1 MYRIWLERALPPEHA
16 HLIDGRATLLGPG
29 TATPDDP
36 LAAIGTAEGIIAA
49 AKVRYDRSLM
59 DRTPGLRV
67 ISRTGIGYDNIS
79 VEEATAR
86 GIAVCNAPDGP
97 TISTAE
103 HTVAL
108 LLAVAKN
115 IAPAGEAL
123 RATARY
129 DFFSAFT
136 GVELDGLQ
144 IGLVGLGRIG
154 RRVAQ
159 IVRGLGMRVVAFD
172 PFIDPAAA
180 LPPGVELV
188 PTLHA
193 LLSTSDVVSLHLPLS
208 DQTRRL
214 MDQKRLAQMMPGAIL
229 VNAARGGLVDEQ
241 ALIAALDSG
250 RLWGAG
256 LDVFDPE
263 PPPADHPLLRHERVV
278 ATPHIAGASAA
289 GKKRLWETAICQ
301 TLEVLD
307 GRRPAHLV
315 NPEVWKSDSRASH

>member
-1 MYRIWLERALPPEHA
+1 M
-16 HLIDGRATLLGPG
+16 
-29 TATPDDP
+29 
-36 LAAIGTAEGIIAA
+36 
-49 AKVRYDRSLM
+49 
-59 DRTPGLRV
+59 
-67 ISRTGIGYDNIS
+67 RTGIGYDNIS
-79 VEEATAR
+79 VDDATAR

-115 IAPAGEAL
+115 IGPAEAAL
-123 RATARY
+123 RGTARF
-129 DFFSAFT
+129 DFFRAFT

-144 IGLVGLGRIG
+144 IGVVGLGRIG

-172 PFIDPAAA
+172 PFLDPAAA
-180 LPPGVELV
+180 LPAGVELL

-208 DQTRRL
+208 AETRQLLDR
-214 MDQKRLAQMMPGAIL
+214 KRLAQMKPGAIL

-241 ALIAALDSG
+241 ALIEALDSG
-250 RLWGAG
+250 HLWGAG

-263 PPPADHPLLRHERVV
+263 PPPPDHPLVRHAARRSH
-278 ATPHIAGASAA
+278 APHRRS
-289 GKKRLWETAICQ
+289 
-301 TLEVLD
+301 D
-307 GRRPAHLV
+307 GRRQEAAVGNCNLPDARSFRWQAPAHLV
-315 NPEVWKSDSRASH
+315 NPEVWKESGPQR